1 MGSLAEKL
9 IHFVTKRS
17 IHEFFFSITY
27 QSEFVAICKGRPDHV
42 PTTFKNQL
50 AKSEM
55 QILLTLLFFLFTP
68 YFVIFHVIS
77 SFFIQSQHID
87 YYTSTWSGPKFLEKV
102 WCLAIVIISSSLW
115 AKGVFSTPS
124 GIKQRVKDSPSRVSL
139 LSHPSGCKSLSN
151 LTWDETRKSNIREVL
166 CIFKEFH
173 HRFLT
178 PQILT
183 FSPEKI

>member
-9 IHFVTKRS
+9 IHFAATFNSRL
-17 IHEFFFSITY
+17 FLTITGLN
-27 QSEFVAICKGRPDHV
+27 FVAICKGRPDHV

-124 GIKQRVKDSPSRVSL
+124 GIKAKSKRF
-139 LSHPSGCKSLSN
+139 SLSR
-151 LTWDETRKSNIREVL
+151 LVALSSLRLQKPIKSNLRWN
-166 CIFKEFH
+166 
-173 HRFLT
+173 
-178 PQILT
+178 
-183 FSPEKI
+183 EKK